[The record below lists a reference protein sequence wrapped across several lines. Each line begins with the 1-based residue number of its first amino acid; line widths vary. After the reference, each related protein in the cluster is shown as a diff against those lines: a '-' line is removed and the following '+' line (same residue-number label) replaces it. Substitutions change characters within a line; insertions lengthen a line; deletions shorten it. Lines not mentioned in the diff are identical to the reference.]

1 MWASV
6 ATVQSRLAHLVDAA
20 TLILVTFTYVMTSII
35 LVPSSNTVH
44 WLSTTIVG
52 ALLKLIRV
60 RTSISVV
67 GILQDDLILSA
78 LFVTVVVCNIVAE
91 RVFIPGSNTING
103 LRAAAHSTLE
113 VAFCIWAS
121 VSIVGRRL
129 THRICSASLVLMF
142 RLVMRTS
149 AILFPIAK
157 AINRLGATLSGAL
170 LVSIGIEAS
179 KTIVRHT
186 GGDVVGSALLVDV
199 VLCVILTVGVLCPV
213 SDTIH
218 RLAASRFCAFL
229 FLMLVRASLSVQI
242 SFNSH
247 NIVSAFRIVVAVLDV

>member
-157 AINRLGATLSGAL
+157 AINRLGAALSGAL
-170 LVSIGIEAS
+170 LEQILVWASITIVGSNSADSILSASPVLVNVFIVEAS
-179 KTIVRHT
+179 AICTPSTNTIN
-186 GGDVVGSALLVDV
+186 
-199 VLCVILTVGVLCPV
+199 
-213 SDTIH
+213 
-218 RLAASRFCAFL
+218 RL
-229 FLMLVRASLSVQI
+229 RA
-242 SFNSH
+242 H
-247 NIVSAFRIVVAVLDV
+247 

>member
-1 MWASV
+1 M
-6 ATVQSRLAHLVDAA
+6 SRSSAHDISAALLVLVVL
-20 TLILVTFTYVMTSII
+20 LIMNARSKLF
-35 LVPSSNTVH
+35 PSSQAVH
-44 WLSTTIVG
+44 WLG
-52 ALLKLIRV
+52 A
-60 RTSISVV
+60 
-67 GILQDDLILSA
+67 A
-78 LFVTVVVCNIVAE
+78 
-91 RVFIPGSNTING
+91 
-103 LRAAAHSTLE
+103 
-113 VAFCIWAS
+113 
-121 VSIVGRRL
+121 
-129 THRICSASLVLMF
+129 
-142 RLVMRTS
+142 
-149 AILFPIAK
+149 
-157 AINRLGATLSGAL
+157 LSGAL

-186 GGDVVGSALLVDV
+186 GGDLVGSALLVDV